1 MELHDSGKQLVSVCS
16 VGKRLTG
23 LGVEVLMHEGMDD
36 KFLNVGKGRG
46 SGMMLQG
53 PGMFLLLLC
62 LYLQWHEKEM
72 HVSEMMR
79 EWKEKKKS
87 LRDKERMFSPY
98 L

>member
-46 SGMMLQG
+46 E
-53 PGMFLLLLC
+53 
-62 LYLQWHEKEM
+62 WHDAARTWDVFTFTLFIPAM
-72 HVSEMMR
+72 A
-79 EWKEKKKS
+79 
-87 LRDKERMFSPY
+87 
-98 L
+98 